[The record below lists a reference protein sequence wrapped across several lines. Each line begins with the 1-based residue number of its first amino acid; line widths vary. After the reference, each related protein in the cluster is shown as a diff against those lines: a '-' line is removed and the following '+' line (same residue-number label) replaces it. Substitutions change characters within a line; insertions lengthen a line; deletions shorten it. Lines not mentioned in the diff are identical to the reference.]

1 MDAVVGKGLMG
12 INRRAVWGR
21 VEEGAWEIG
30 MGDAEP

>member
-1 MDAVVGKGLMG
+1 MG